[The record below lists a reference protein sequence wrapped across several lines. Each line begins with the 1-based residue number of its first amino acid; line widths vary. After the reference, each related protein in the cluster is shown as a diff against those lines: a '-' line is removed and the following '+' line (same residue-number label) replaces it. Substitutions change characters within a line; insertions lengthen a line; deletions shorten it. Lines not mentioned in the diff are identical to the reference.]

1 MFAGTRSYII
11 VIYKDI
17 SRVTQQAGKSVD
29 HIARWPTTACL
40 YSGDDDDCVRS
51 YNSMF
56 VERGRRS
63 GGLESRYRL

>member
-1 MFAGTRSYII
+1 MFAGTRGYII

-29 HIARWPTTACL
+29 HIARWPTTAYL
-40 YSGDDDDCVRS
+40 FSGDDDCVRS
-51 YNSMF
+51 YNGMF